1 MGRTPKYTTKQK
13 VQACEDYLNGKHSST
28 DIAEA
33 LNMGKNG
40 TRFIHEWVNRY
51 RVYGSEGFKHQPHN
65 ATYTKEFKEAAI
77 QEYLAGKGSIEDIA
91 IKVNIPSPSRLRQWI
106 LMYTEG
112 KEMKGYH
119 PKPEVYVAERKK
131 TTVEERKQMVEHCL
145 KHNKDYKGTAS
156 DYGVS
161 YSQIFTW
168 VRKYLTEGEDGL
180 KDHRGHRKPLEELS
194 EVDQQ
199 KRMIEKL
206 ERKNKELQMELE
218 LLKKLEES
226 ERRR

>member
-1 MGRTPKYTTKQK
+1 MGRTPKYTTIQK
-13 VQACEDYLNGKHSST
+13 VQACEDYLNGKHSAT
-28 DIAEA
+28 EIAKA
-33 LNMGKNG
+33 LNMSENG
-40 TRFIHEWVNRY
+40 TRFIYEWVNRY
-51 RVYGSEGFKHQPHN
+51 RVYGSECFKHQPHN

-112 KEMKGYH
+112 KETKGYH

-131 TTVEERKQMVEHCL
+131 TTAEERRQMVDYCL
-145 KHNKDYKGTAS
+145 EHNKDYKGTVS
-156 DYGVS
+156 TYGVS

-168 VRKYLTEGEDGL
+168 VRKYLIEGEDGL
-180 KDHRGHRKPLEELS
+180 KDHRGRRKPLEELS
-194 EVDQQ
+194 EVEQQ

-206 ERKNKELQMELE
+206 EHKNKELQMELE
-218 LLKKLEES
+218 LLKKLEEL

>member
-13 VQACEDYLNGKHSST
+13 VQACEDFLSGKYST
-28 DIAEA
+28 IEIAHK
-33 LNMGKNG
+33 LNMGKEG
-40 TRFIHEWVNRY
+40 RCSIYRWINRY
-51 RVYGSEGFKHQPHN
+51 RVYGSKCFVHQPHN

-77 QEYLAGKGSIEDIA
+77 QEYLAGKGSAEDLS
-91 IKVNIPSPSRLRQWI
+91 IKVNILSPSRLRQWV

-112 KEMKGYH
+112 KETKGYH

-131 TTVEERKQMVEHCL
+131 ATAEERRQMVDYCL
-145 KHNKDYKGTAS
+145 EHNKDYKGTAS
-156 DYGVS
+156 TYGVS

-168 VRKYLTEGEDGL
+168 VRKYLIEGEDGL
-180 KDHRGHRKPLEELS
+180 KDNRGRRKPLEELS
-194 EVDQQ
+194 EVEQQ

-218 LLKKLEES
+218 LLKKLEEL